1 MTNKLLHSPTQNE
14 RERERESNSQLESL
28 HNSAFPCNDKNTI
41 CHIERSEISQNI
53 SDRDI
58 SVASL
63 PQYDNE
69 KVVQYDNANLRDI
82 SAFSKP
88 QSAGF
93 ASEAK
98 QPYDKTRDC
107 HESAYTD
114 SRNDSIICHT
124 EGVARSI
131 SKEKQERYFANAQYD
146 KNSVIA
152 SKSQDLRGKTRQSRS
167 FFSNLNGIV
176 GDFRNAQLAIQED
189 CHDFAS
195 QNLAMTENLH

>member
-28 HNSAFPCNDKNTI
+28 HNSAFTCNDKNTI

-58 SVASL
+58 S
-63 PQYDNE
+63 
-69 KVVQYDNANLRDI
+69 
-82 SAFSKP
+82 AFSKP
-88 QSAGF
+88 Q
-93 ASEAK
+93 
-98 QPYDKTRDC
+98 YDKTRDC

-146 KNSVIA
+146 KVN
-152 SKSQDLRGKTRQSRS
+152 DNTRLPR
-167 FFSNLNGIV
+167 F
-176 GDFRNAQLAIQED
+176 
-189 CHDFAS
+189 
-195 QNLAMTENLH
+195 